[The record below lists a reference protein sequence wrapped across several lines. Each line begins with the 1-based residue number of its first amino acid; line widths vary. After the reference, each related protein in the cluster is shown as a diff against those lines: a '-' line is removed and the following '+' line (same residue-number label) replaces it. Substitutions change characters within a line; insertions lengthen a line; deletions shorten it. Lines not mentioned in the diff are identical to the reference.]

1 MKSMNHF
8 LTPVAPDG
16 PHPRDPERYGGGNEP
31 HQSRRV
37 HNGMTVSERVA
48 AGVGS
53 QQDIE
58 LVRRASEQHRAWLLG
73 PEGRAWVATERA
85 AGRLP

>member
-1 MKSMNHF
+1 
-8 LTPVAPDG
+8 
-16 PHPRDPERYGGGNEP
+16 
-31 HQSRRV
+31 
-37 HNGMTVSERVA
+37 MTVSERVA